1 MPSGRAEAAHGRRIF
16 VRHWLRDPIG
26 MGALLPSGPRVG
38 AVLARQM
45 QLGRA
50 GPVVELG
57 AGTGTITEGLIGGG
71 CPAERLILVES
82 EPQLTGHLSQHY
94 PAARVIASDARRIDA
109 LLSEVGVAQLATAI
123 SSLPIKWFSLEDQ
136 RAVVMPCLKRLGP
149 GGYFVQITNAP
160 TSPIDARRLRINAE
174 RVDAVWL
181 HFLPVQVWRYW
192 LD

>member
-1 MPSGRAEAAHGRRIF
+1 MPPDKVASADGWPIF

-26 MGALLPSGPRVG
+26 MGALLPSSPGVAR
-38 AVLARQM
+38 ALAAQM
-45 QLGRA
+45 QLGRD
-50 GPVVELG
+50 GPILELG
-57 AGTGTITEGLIGGG
+57 AGTGTITSGLIAGG
-71 CPAERLILVES
+71 CDPARLVLVES
-82 EPQLTGHLSQHY
+82 EPQLTEHLRAHY
-94 PAARVIASDARRIDA
+94 PATRAICGDAKKIDTA
-109 LLSEVGVAQLATAI
+109 LAEIGVTELATVI
-123 SSLPIKWFSLEDQ
+123 SSLPITWFSVEDQ

-160 TSPIDARRLRINAE
+160 ASPIHARALRINAE